1 MGPLVTAEWLSEHL
15 GEPGLVVLDC
25 TIVVEPKEGGGFKSL
40 SGRKVYEGGHI
51 PTAAFADLK
60 GALSDTD
67 SDLQF
72 ALPTPE
78 AFCEAMGK
86 LGVGDGTR
94 VVVYDRMMSVWAARV
109 WWMLRWVGF
118 DQVAVLDGGWG
129 AWTAEERPQSTEP
142 ATYEPGKLTPHLRP
156 ELVADR
162 DEVFAAMEDEGV
174 TLVDAMPAAHYR
186 GEMALYDRPGHIPGA
201 VNISS
206 TELLGA
212 EGRFKPRKELAEVFT
227 GDPKGRYIIYCG
239 SGISASGVAFAM
251 TELGFPD
258 VAVYTASLQ
267 EWAADEANPL
277 VVEGD

>member
-1 MGPLVTAEWLSEHL
+1 M
-15 GEPGLVVLDC
+15 
-25 TIVVEPKEGGGFKSL
+25 
-40 SGRKVYEGGHI
+40 
-51 PTAAFADLK
+51 
-60 GALSDTD
+60 
-67 SDLQF
+67 
-72 ALPTPE
+72 PTPE

-142 ATYEPGKLTPHLRP
+142 ATYEPGKLTPNPRP
-156 ELVADR
+156 GLVADR
-162 DEVFAAMEDEGV
+162 DEVFAAMEDDGV

-206 TELLGA
+206 TELLGPD
-212 EGRFKPRKELAEVFT
+212 GRFKPKNEMAEVFA
-227 GDPKGRYIIYCG
+227 GDSKDRYIIYCG

-251 TELGFPD
+251 TELGFTD